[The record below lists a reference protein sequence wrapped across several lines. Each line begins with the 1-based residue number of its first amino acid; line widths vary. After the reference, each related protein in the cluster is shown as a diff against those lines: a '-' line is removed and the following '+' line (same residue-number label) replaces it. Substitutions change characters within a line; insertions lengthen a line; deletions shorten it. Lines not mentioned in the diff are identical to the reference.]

1 MEAESKRA
9 PDDQGPGTARDDQR
23 LEVSSLIER
32 VLGGD
37 LRALARAIS
46 LIEDGSAEVTEIMH
60 LACATN
66 DLAPI
71 VGITGPSGA
80 GKSSLVDA
88 LVAVYR
94 RAGVTV
100 GVLAVDPTSPLTGG
114 ALLGDRVRMNRHS
127 GDAGVF
133 VRSMATRGAL
143 GGLAAAAYDA
153 LVLLTAAGFERLI
166 VETVGVG
173 QDEVD
178 VAGVADTTCVVVT
191 PGAGDEVQAIKAG
204 ILEVGDVFVL
214 NKADL
219 AGAEQAEAHLRAWVA
234 GVQEDAWTPLVL
246 RTVATSEE
254 GIEELHEAIERHA
267 SWLRTSGEASSKRR
281 ALARLRLRSLLR
293 DRLFRLARAHGFSRE
308 HEAELVAA
316 IASGEL
322 GAHVAVD
329 RIIAAIGT
337 SEEKS

>member
-1 MEAESKRA
+1 MPAAGDHGSGN
-9 PDDQGPGTARDDQR
+9 PRDEQCR
-23 LEVSSLIER
+23 EISSLVEK

-37 LRALARAIS
+37 LRALARSIS
-46 LIEDGSAEVTEIMH
+46 LIENGSADVSEIMRS
-60 LACATN
+60 AGATT

-71 VGITGPSGA
+71 VGVTGPSGA

-100 GVLAVDPTSPLTGG
+100 GILAVDPTSPVTGG
-114 ALLGDRVRMNRHS
+114 ALLGDRVRMSRHS

-153 LVLLTAAGFERLI
+153 LVLMTAAGFDRLI

-178 VAGVADTTCVVVT
+178 VAGVADTTCVVLT

-219 AGAEQAEAHLRAWVA
+219 AGAEQAEAQLRAWVSGA
-234 GVQEDAWTPLVL
+234 KEEAWTAPVL

-254 GIEELHEAIERHA
+254 GIEELHDAVERHT
-267 SWLRTSGEASSKRR
+267 SWLRSSGEASSKRR
-281 ALARLRLRSLLR
+281 ALARLRLHSLLR
-293 DRLFRLARAHGFSRE
+293 DRLFRLARAGGFDRAR
-308 HEAELVAA
+308 EAELVEA
-316 IASGEL
+316 IANGEL
-322 GAHVAVD
+322 GAHGAVE
-329 RIIAAIGT
+329 RIIAEIST
-337 SEEKS
+337 SEENS

>member
-1 MEAESKRA
+1 MQAAGDHGAEN
-9 PDDQGPGTARDDQR
+9 TRDKCSR
-23 LEVSSLIER
+23 EISSLVEK
-32 VLGGD
+32 VLAGD
-37 LRALARAIS
+37 LRALARSIS
-46 LIEDGSAEVTEIMH
+46 LIEDGSTDVSEIMH
-60 LACATN
+60 SVGATAA
-66 DLAPI
+66 LAPI
-71 VGITGPSGA
+71 VGVTGPSGS

-88 LVAVYR
+88 LVVVYR
-94 RAGVTV
+94 KAGVTV
-100 GVLAVDPTSPLTGG
+100 GILAVDPTSPLTGG

-153 LVLLTAAGFERLI
+153 LVLMTAAGFDRLI

-178 VAGVADTTCVVVT
+178 VAGVADTTCVVLT

-219 AGAEQAEAHLRAWVA
+219 AGAEQAESQLRSWAA
-234 GVQEDAWTPLVL
+234 GAQDEAWTPPVL

-254 GIEELHEAIERHA
+254 GVEELHEAVERHG
-267 SWLRTSGEASSKRR
+267 SWLRSSGDASTKRR

-293 DRLFRLARAHGFSRE
+293 DRLFRQARARGFDRAR
-308 HEAELVAA
+308 EAELVEA

-322 GAHVAVD
+322 GAHRAVEQ
-329 RIIAAIGT
+329 IIADI
-337 SEEKS
+337 SSSKEQS

>member
-1 MEAESKRA
+1 MQAAGDHASENN
-9 PDDQGPGTARDDQR
+9 RDEPCGE
-23 LEVSSLIER
+23 LSTLVGK
-32 VLGGD
+32 VLAGD
-37 LRALARAIS
+37 LRALARGIS
-46 LIEDGSAEVTEIMH
+46 LIEDGTAEVSDSLSAAGCT
-60 LACATN
+60 TT
-66 DLAPI
+66 LAPI

-88 LVAVYR
+88 LVAIYR
-94 RAGVTV
+94 QAGVTV
-100 GVLAVDPTSPLTGG
+100 GVLAIDPTSPITGG

-127 GDAGVF
+127 GDVGVF

-153 LVLLTAAGFERLI
+153 LVLMSAAGFDRLI
-166 VETVGVG
+166 IETVGVG

-178 VAGVADTTCVVVT
+178 VAGVADTTCVVVM

-214 NKADL
+214 NKVDL
-219 AGAEQAEAHLRAWVA
+219 AGAERAESQLRAWVA
-234 GVQEDAWTPLVL
+234 GVQDEAWTPPVL

-254 GIEELHEAIERHA
+254 GLEELHDAVERHG
-267 SWLRTSGEASSKRR
+267 SWLRSSDAASTKRR

-293 DRLFRLARAHGFSRE
+293 DRLFRLARDSGFDRAR
-308 HEAELVAA
+308 EAELVEA

-322 GAHVAVD
+322 GAHGAVEQV
-329 RIIAAIGT
+329 IADIST
-337 SEEKS
+337 SKEQP

>member
-1 MEAESKRA
+1 MQAAGDHGAENTRDKRS
-9 PDDQGPGTARDDQR
+9 R
-23 LEVSSLIER
+23 EISSLVEK
-32 VLGGD
+32 VLAGD
-37 LRALARAIS
+37 LRALAQSIS
-46 LIEDGSAEVTEIMH
+46 LIEDGSTDVSEIMH
-60 LACATN
+60 SVGATAA
-66 DLAPI
+66 LAPI
-71 VGITGPSGA
+71 LGVTGPSGS

-94 RAGVTV
+94 KAGVTV
-100 GVLAVDPTSPLTGG
+100 GILAVDPTSPLTGG

-153 LVLLTAAGFERLI
+153 LVLMTAAGFDRLI

-178 VAGVADTTCVVVT
+178 VAGVADTTCVVLT

-219 AGAEQAEAHLRAWVA
+219 AGAEQAESQLRAWVA
-234 GVQEDAWTPLVL
+234 GAQDEAWTPPVL

-254 GIEELHEAIERHA
+254 GIEELHEAVERHG
-267 SWLRTSGEASSKRR
+267 SWLRSSGDASTKRR

-293 DRLFRLARAHGFSRE
+293 DRLFRLARARGFDRAR
-308 HEAELVAA
+308 EAELVEA
-316 IASGEL
+316 IGSGEL
-322 GAHVAVD
+322 GAHRAVEQ
-329 RIIAAIGT
+329 IIADI
-337 SEEKS
+337 SSSKEQS

>member
-1 MEAESKRA
+1 VK
-9 PDDQGPGTARDDQR
+9 PDSVQAAGDRGSGTMSDQHSR
-23 LEVSSLIER
+23 EISSLVEK
-32 VLGGD
+32 VMEGD
-37 LRALARAIS
+37 LRALARSIS
-46 LIEDGSAEVTEIMH
+46 LIEDGSADLSDIMRS
-60 LACATN
+60 AGATATM
-66 DLAPI
+66 API

-88 LVAVYR
+88 LVACYR
-94 RAGVTV
+94 RSGVTV

-127 GDAGVF
+127 GDVGVF

-153 LVLLTAAGFERLI
+153 LVLMTAAGFDRLI

-178 VAGVADTTCVVVT
+178 VAGVADTTCVVLT

-204 ILEVGDVFVL
+204 ILEVGDIFVL

-219 AGAEQAEAHLRAWVA
+219 AGADQAEAQLRAWVA
-234 GVQEDAWTPLVL
+234 GAQDEAWPPPVL

-254 GIEELHEAIERHA
+254 GVEDLHAAVEHH
-267 SWLRTSGEASSKRR
+267 STWLRSSGEASLKRR

-293 DRLFRLARAHGFSRE
+293 DRLFRMARACGFDHAR
-308 HEAELVAA
+308 EAELVDA
-316 IASGEL
+316 IASGDL
-322 GAHVAVD
+322 GAHGAVEQ
-329 RIIAAIGT
+329 IIADM
-337 SEEKS
+337 SMSKEQS

>member
-1 MEAESKRA
+1 MQVAGDHGAEN
-9 PDDQGPGTARDDQR
+9 TRDKHSR
-23 LEVSSLIER
+23 EIPSLVEK
-32 VLGGD
+32 VLAGD
-37 LRALARAIS
+37 LRALARSIS
-46 LIEDGSAEVTEIMH
+46 LIEDGSTDVSEIMH
-60 LACATN
+60 SVGATAA
-66 DLAPI
+66 LAPI
-71 VGITGPSGA
+71 VGVTGPSGS

-88 LVAVYR
+88 LAAVYR
-94 RAGVTV
+94 KAGVTV
-100 GVLAVDPTSPLTGG
+100 GILAVDPTSPLTGG

-127 GDAGVF
+127 GDTGVF

-153 LVLLTAAGFERLI
+153 LVLMRAAGFDRLI

-178 VAGVADTTCVVVT
+178 VAGVADTTCVVLT

-219 AGAEQAEAHLRAWVA
+219 AGVEQAESQLRVWVA
-234 GVQEDAWTPLVL
+234 GAQDEAWTPPVL

-254 GIEELHEAIERHA
+254 GIEELHEAVERHG
-267 SWLRTSGEASSKRR
+267 SWLRSSDDASTKRQ
-281 ALARLRLRSLLR
+281 ALAGLRLRSLLR
-293 DRLFRLARAHGFSRE
+293 DRLFRLACASGFDRAR
-308 HEAELVAA
+308 EAELVEA

-322 GAHVAVD
+322 GAHRAVEQ
-329 RIIAAIGT
+329 IIADI
-337 SEEKS
+337 SSSKEQS